1 MSRQQQR
8 NGNNGRQRGL
18 SHHAPNQRE
27 PKPLDIKIMHAKD
40 ASLNATTVL
49 RMYGRDAKFLAEF
62 PNTIPCLRGEA
73 CRRPIEPEMP
83 PLNGNQNQRDMR
95 RVAYQAEMTAFVKET
110 KVFDQERV
118 TLQARVHYYMLGKGF
133 RTDFE
138 GKHPDHATMDLEDY
152 IQAVKDFYNLSI
164 SKLPL
169 QRINIVKKEWWELK
183 QSESESLPEFRQ
195 TFQDKRHAHDSVM
208 PPDQLLSPQ
217 EISETFI
224 RALNSSFQSLQ
235 ARMEREQLQKQRIV
249 ADGPQEPILYLNY
262 IGYPPTL
269 EEAYEK
275 AQEHEESQLSIKGKN
290 SHLSSFN
297 TVAADQNDNKD
308 ERVKHFTNAKTG
320 ERKTLKEMTLK
331 DSPLDYNLS
340 ACSYCQPKYPGRH
353 FNRFHDDF
361 MESIKKGKSAK
372 TANKSNGRSRKNTDN
387 PRWKGTKVER
397 AYATLQKAVK
407 QKEKQAKKA
416 ENKSNQAAQYA
427 TLLSSFEE

>member
-1 MSRQQQR
+1 
-8 NGNNGRQRGL
+8 
-18 SHHAPNQRE
+18 
-27 PKPLDIKIMHAKD
+27 
-40 ASLNATTVL
+40 
-49 RMYGRDAKFLAEF
+49 
-62 PNTIPCLRGEA
+62 
-73 CRRPIEPEMP
+73 
-83 PLNGNQNQRDMR
+83 
-95 RVAYQAEMTAFVKET
+95 
-110 KVFDQERV
+110 
-118 TLQARVHYYMLGKGF
+118 
-133 RTDFE
+133 
-138 GKHPDHATMDLEDY
+138 
-152 IQAVKDFYNLSI
+152 
-164 SKLPL
+164 
-169 QRINIVKKEWWELK
+169 
-183 QSESESLPEFRQ
+183 
-195 TFQDKRHAHDSVM
+195 M

-427 TLLSSFEE
+427 TLL

>member
-8 NGNNGRQRGL
+8 NGTNGRQRGL
-18 SHHAPNQRE
+18 SHHAPHQRE
-27 PKPLDIKIMHAKD
+27 PKSLDTKILHAKD

-73 CRRPIEPEMP
+73 CRVPIEPESP
-83 PLNGNQNQRDMR
+83 PQNGNQNQRELR
-95 RVAYQAEMTAFVKET
+95 KVAYQANMTAFVKET
-110 KVFDQERV
+110 KVFEQERV

-138 GKHPDHATMDLEDY
+138 AKHPDHATMDLEDY

-164 SKLPL
+164 SKLPS
-169 QRINIVKKEWWELK
+169 QRINIVKKQWWDLK
-183 QSESESLPEFRQ
+183 QSESESLPDFRQ
-195 TFQDKRHAHDSVM
+195 RIQDSRHDYDAAM

-224 RALNSSFQSLQ
+224 RALNSSYQSLQ

-249 ADGPQEPILYLNY
+249 ADGPQEPIPYLNY

-275 AQEHEESQLSIKGKN
+275 AQEHEESQASLKGKT

-297 TVAADQNDNKD
+297 TVAADHKD
-308 ERVKHFTNAKTG
+308 GGVKYFTNMKTG
-320 ERKTLKEMTLK
+320 EKKTLKEMTVK
-331 DSPLDYNLS
+331 DSPLDYNLA
-340 ACSYCQPKYPGRH
+340 ACNRCAPKYPGRH
-353 FNRFHDDF
+353 FNSFHEEF
-361 MESIKKGKSAK
+361 MESIHKGKSTK
-372 TANKSNGRSRKNTDN
+372 TPNKSNRRSGKNTEN

-397 AYATLQKAVK
+397 AYAILQKAAK
-407 QKEKQAKKA
+407 RKENQAKKA
-416 ENKSNQAAQYA
+416 EEKSNQAAQYA